1 MTEPVLK
8 VSNYNVDFW
17 VDGTWYPAAI
27 DMNYEVMP
35 GKTLAIVGESG
46 SGKSSSSM
54 GLMGLLASNA
64 RTSGTVEVKGVD
76 MLSAS
81 PSTVRKFRG
90 KEVAYIFQEPMTAL
104 NPV

>member
-27 DMNYEVMP
+27 DMNYEVLP

-64 RTSGTVEVKGVD
+64 RTIGTVPAAIDIICD
-76 MLSAS
+76 MPQGSYFEGIRNISL
-81 PSTVRKFRG
+81 P
-90 KEVAYIFQEPMTAL
+90 
-104 NPV
+104 